1 MLAPAAPPE
10 GVVPPT
16 SPGIV
21 EPAVPPEEITA
32 SIIAS
37 LWDEPPDLLQAHPA
51 TSRQPIA
58 QSGTLEDPSCSPR
71 PQPVDFPVAMRMT
84 LPSLAPGP
92 GTSVFFIAEAFRNV
106 SLVSRVL

>member
-1 MLAPAAPPE
+1 MLVPAAPPE

-32 SIIAS
+32 SIVAS
-37 LWDEPPDLLQAHPA
+37 LWDEPADLLQAHPA
-51 TSRQPIA
+51 TNRQPIA
-58 QSGTLEDPSCSPR
+58 QSGTLEHPPCIPR
-71 PQPVDFPVAMRMT
+71 PQPVDLPVAM
-84 LPSLAPGP
+84 LPSLASGP
-92 GTSVFFIAEAFRNV
+92 GKSVFFIAETFRNV